1 MHKLSKSL
9 LSGKSTYGSRETEL
23 YSGARRMFRESRMCL
38 RTIHYIYATK
48 GEITGMIAPAMVIL
62 SIQVATVFASEGC
75 NNLVWR
81 ASHYFQNMFTLGA
94 RDFSCAVSGFG
105 QVLKSDPRG
114 RTRVGLR
121 PTKRSSPSHARKNL
135 WYPG

>member
-1 MHKLSKSL
+1 MHKLSKIL

-38 RTIHYIYATK
+38 QTIHYIYATK
-48 GEITGMIAPAMVIL
+48 GEITGMIAPAMVIV
-62 SIQVATVFASEGC
+62 SIQVATVFAPEGC
-75 NNLVWR
+75 DNLVWR

-114 RTRVGLR
+114 RTRVALR

-135 WYPG
+135 WYSG